1 MNYLTF
7 LDGKPLYYE
16 KIDLERMPRAWEQVR
31 THIRLPEIIHVI
43 GTNGKGTTGRFL
55 AQALHSSGLSVGHYI
70 SPHISRFNE
79 RIWIDGVNAEDE
91 VLQRAFDRLMWWLE
105 PEMAET
111 LSYFE
116 FATLMAAVAF
126 EACDYAV
133 MEAGLG
139 GEHDATAVFPKRMTL
154 VTPIGMDHQAFL
166 GDTIEEIAASKLR
179 AMASETVLGIQPF
192 AAVYAVAESIA
203 EAKGAALF
211 RAEALVGSERK
222 REIANQPYPDY
233 LLENMLLADAALTRL
248 DIAVDVR
255 DFDAPLFGR
264 LSPVAPNVLLDVG
277 HNPLAARAVAYAL
290 KGHKRVLVY
299 NTYADK
305 EFPAVLEALAPITK
319 RVEIIAIEGE
329 RAVELSKLRKA
340 VYGAGLFAQTFRG
353 IDPEEEYLV
362 FGSFAV
368 AEAFLHY
375 LEAE

>member
-7 LDGKPLYYE
+7 LDGKPLYYD

-79 RIWIDGVNAEDE
+79 RIWIDGANAEDD

-105 PEMAET
+105 PEIAET

-139 GEHDATAVFPKRMTL
+139 GEHDATAVFAKRMTL

-203 EAKGAALF
+203 EAKGAVLF
-211 RAEALVGSERK
+211 RAEEVVDGERK

-233 LLENMLLADAALTRL
+233 LLENMLLADAALVRL
-248 DIAVDVR
+248 GIAVDVR

-290 KGHKRVLVY
+290 KGQKRVLVY

-305 EFPAVLEALAPITK
+305 EFPAVLKALAPITK

>member
-7 LDGKPLYYE
+7 LDGKPLYYD

-79 RIWIDGVNAEDE
+79 RIWIDGANAEDD

-105 PEMAET
+105 PEIAET

-139 GEHDATAVFPKRMTL
+139 GEHDATAVFAKRMTL

-192 AAVYAVAESIA
+192 AAVYTVAESVA
-203 EAKGAALF
+203 EAKGAVLF
-211 RAEALVGSERK
+211 RAEEVVDGERK

-233 LLENMLLADAALTRL
+233 LLENMLLADAALVRL
-248 DIAVDVR
+248 GIAVDVR

-290 KGHKRVLVY
+290 KGQKRVLVY

-305 EFPAVLEALAPITK
+305 EFPAVLKALAPITK